1 MDTKQ
6 AHPAETSSDTAGALS
21 ALNSFQLSS
30 RQSHHVAWLARIL
43 GTPAIWTAPGPLE
56 AGQRLV
62 IVATPPTGPQ
72 IEQFCRSLQLNSVV
86 VIPFGENPLFDTLKS
101 KLVSYGTIAASGAEQ
116 PHVLWWGGNG
126 SCDWAP
132 IRDGNAPLVVSCFD
146 RTSAEATA
154 AAAQLAGS
162 LKALG
167 LDHAIEPICGELP
180 KGVSS
185 RQQIRFLARSL
196 ETAGRPI
203 LFVEHDSVFIRT
215 PSLLRQVECDVA
227 VHRWRGWEISP
238 RTLYLRNAMEAKV
251 LVQTWE
257 RLIEACPTVG
267 SGYLLD
273 QAWSLVSSQVPLRTL
288 WLPRSYHDSIC
299 DGEAFD
305 MSVIRHSLR
314 TSTVELNPLRDFPN
328 MLRTARRA
336 GRTGAPEAHLV
347 IRSNSTGHEAAVVVL
362 RDVQTSGAAAS
373 ASAMR
378 RIAKAFRSNPAC
390 FSQIE
395 LSLCRWEE
403 DVNATIAAAEHA
415 GARIVVIEPTGFI
428 YNAMFSDLGQ
438 QIEAAPQQRRFRIP
452 PRTAQDVAYLQ

>member
-1 MDTKQ
+1 MDFRQ
-6 AHPAETSSDTAGALS
+6 AHPAETSPDTAGAVS
-21 ALNSFQLSS
+21 ALHSFQLSS
-30 RQSHHVAWLARIL
+30 KQSDHVAWLAGIL

-56 AGQRLV
+56 ADRRLV

-72 IEQFCRSLQLNSVV
+72 IEQFCRSLPLNSVV
-86 VIPFGENPLFDTLKS
+86 VIPFGENPLFDSLKS

-116 PHVLWWGGNG
+116 PHVLWWGGTG

-132 IRDGNAPLVVSCFD
+132 IRDDNAPLVVSCFD

-167 LDHAIEPICGELP
+167 LDHIIEPISGELP

-185 RQQIRFLARSL
+185 RQQIRFIARSL

-238 RTLYLRNAMEAKV
+238 RTLYLNNTMEAKV

-257 RLIEACPTVG
+257 RLIEACPTIG

-288 WLPRSYHDSIC
+288 WLPRSYHDSVY

-314 TSTVELNPLRDFPN
+314 TCTTELNPLRDFPN

-347 IRSNSTGHEAAVVVL
+347 IRSASTGHEAAVVVL

-373 ASAMR
+373 ASAVR
-378 RIAKAFRSNPAC
+378 RVAKAFRNDPAC

-403 DVNATIAAAEHA
+403 DVNAAIAAAEHA
-415 GARIVVIEPTGFI
+415 GARVVVIEPTGFI
-428 YNAMFSDLGQ
+428 YNAMFSDLGR
-438 QIEAAPQQRRFRIP
+438 QIEAVPQQRRFRIP

>member
-6 AHPAETSSDTAGALS
+6 AHPAKSSSDTADALP
-21 ALNSFQLSS
+21 ALEAYQLSS
-30 RQSHHVAWLARIL
+30 RQSDHIAWLAGIL
-43 GTPAIWTAPGPLE
+43 GTPAIWTAPGTLE
-56 AGQRLV
+56 AGRRLV
-62 IVATPPTGPQ
+62 VVATPPTGPQ

-86 VIPFGENPLFDTLKS
+86 VIPFGENPLFDSLKS
-101 KLVSYGTIAASGAEQ
+101 KLVNYGTIAAFGAEK
-116 PHVLWWGGNG
+116 PHVLWWGGTG

-132 IRDGNAPLVVSCFD
+132 IRDGNALLVVSCFD

-167 LDHAIEPICGELP
+167 ADHVIEPLCGELP
-180 KGVSS
+180 MGVSS
-185 RQQIRFLARSL
+185 RQQIRFIARSL

-203 LFVEHDSVFIRT
+203 LFVEHDSVFIQA
-215 PSLLRQVECDVA
+215 PSLLQQVECDVA

-238 RTLYLRNAMEAKV
+238 RTLYLNTTTEAKA
-251 LVQTWE
+251 LMQTWE
-257 RLIEACPTVG
+257 QLIETCPTVG

-273 QAWSLVSSQVPLRTL
+273 QAWSLVSSQTPLRTL
-288 WLPRSYHDSIC
+288 WLPRSYHDPIH
-299 DGEAFD
+299 DGDAFG

-314 TSTVELNPLRDFPN
+314 TSALELNPLRDFPN

-336 GRTGAPEAHLV
+336 GRTGAPEAHLI
-347 IRSNSTGHEAAVVVL
+347 IRSNSTGREAAVVVL

-378 RIAKAFRSNPAC
+378 SIAKAFRSNPAC

-428 YNAMFSDLGQ
+428 TNSMFSDLGL
-438 QIEAAPQQRRFRIP
+438 QIKAAPQQRRFRIP
-452 PRTAQDVAYLQ
+452 PRTARDIAYLQ